1 MMKFAYRSLF
11 AGLAGAAL
19 LTGCAADEAAI
30 AAGAPDLSPMS
41 ESGGYGGSPGTGGA
55 GAGTTSGMGGSGAF
69 GMGGSGTT
77 SSMGGSGAFGMGGSG
92 TTSGMGGSGTTSGM
106 GGSGAFG
113 MGGSG
118 TTSSMGGSTSV
129 GAGGDPS
136 GSGGSGGGDTGGC
149 ETGGT
154 EECPE
159 CWDNTCWGGEVDQEW
174 EPEEDW
180 GEGGGGGGYG
190 GGGGAGGDTLAKKKG
205 RQIGKAYL
213 EGAPAEC
220 TPTTAEASADGC
232 EHADCTTAKKAAAK
246 KLLDALPANCKQ
258 HSNKIKTNKP
268 CKKIDC

>member
-1 MMKFAYRSLF
+1 MMKLAYRSLF
-11 AGLAGAAL
+11 AGLVGAAL

-30 AAGAPDLSPMS
+30 AAGAPDVSPMS
-41 ESGGYGGSPGTGGA
+41 ESGGFGGWTGA
-55 GAGTTSGMGGSGAF
+55 
-69 GMGGSGTT
+69 GGSGT
-77 SSMGGSGAFGMGGSG
+77 
-92 TTSGMGGSGTTSGM
+92 GTTSGM

-136 GSGGSGGGDTGGC
+136 GSSGSGGFGGGDTGGC

-180 GEGGGGGGYG
+180 GEGGGGGG
-190 GGGGAGGDTLAKKKG
+190 AGGDTIAKKKG
-205 RQIGKAYL
+205 RQVGKAFL